1 MVKIMEK
8 AQMTLGV
15 ITLSIFFVAIL
26 IQIVSRHMGIAI
38 IWTEE
43 VANYS
48 FIWSIFMGAA
58 VMVNRREHFSFD
70 FLTVQLRGIKRSLLV
85 MIIDFIVLL
94 FALAILFYGISATQT
109 FWDYNW
115 VALPEMKMGYVWI
128 SLPIM
133 GLTMAIY
140 CFNHLFLGVKTVKKL
155 LSEGVEQ

>member
-1 MVKIMEK
+1 MIKVLEK
-8 AQMTLGV
+8 AQMTFGI
-15 ITLSIFFVAIL
+15 ITLSIFFIAII

-58 VMVNRREHFSFD
+58 VMVNQREHFSFD
-70 FLTVQLRGIKRSLLV
+70 FLTIKLKGRKKTVLV
-85 MIIDFIVLL
+85 LVIDTIILL
-94 FALAILFYGISATQT
+94 FALAVLYFGIEAAQT

-115 VALPEMKMGYVWI
+115 VALPQMKMGYVWI

-133 GLTMAIY
+133 GFTMAVY
-140 CFNHLFLGVKTVKKL
+140 TLQHLFNGFKDLRNLKRGADA
-155 LSEGVEQ
+155 

>member
-1 MVKIMEK
+1 MIKVLEK
-8 AQMTLGV
+8 AQMTFGV
-15 ITLSIFFVAIL
+15 ITLSIFFIAII
-26 IQIVSRHMGIAI
+26 IQIVSRHMGVAI

-58 VMVNRREHFSFD
+58 VMVNQREHFSFD
-70 FLTVQLRGIKRSLLV
+70 FLTIKLKGRKKTVLV
-85 MIIDFIVLL
+85 LVIDTIILL
-94 FALAILFYGISATQT
+94 FALAILYFGIEAAQT

-133 GLTMAIY
+133 GFTMAVY
-140 CFNHLFLGVKTVKKL
+140 TLGHLFNGFKDLKNLKRGADA
-155 LSEGVEQ
+155 

>member
-1 MVKIMEK
+1 
-8 AQMTLGV
+8 MTLGV
-15 ITLSIFFVAIL
+15 ITLSIFFIAII
-26 IQIVSRHMGIAI
+26 IQIVSRHMGVAI

-58 VMVNRREHFSFD
+58 VMVNQREHFSFD
-70 FLTVQLRGIKRSLLV
+70 FLTIKLTGRKKTALV
-85 MIIDFIVLL
+85 LVIDLIVLL
-94 FALAILFYGISATQT
+94 FALAILYYGIEAART

-115 VALPEMKMGYVWI
+115 VAIPEMKMGYVWI

-140 CFNHLFLGVKTVKKL
+140 SLGHLFNGFKDFKKL
-155 LSEGVEQ
+155 KEGART